1 MRNQGKILSTTVLL
15 AAAAAAAIVGLAYYF
30 SSSSIRSLLTENHE
44 LNKAIRNLTE
54 ERQIGYATVVSQET
68 DQLGQTSSLVRFVQT
83 APGNPDQ
90 IVSEQLFQIAG
101 SVIHF
106 DALIVKF
113 SDAYV
118 REGKG
123 RALYLWRRIYGDQT
137 APESG
142 QPIQKPGDHPERYT
156 EISNSLRLKD
166 REVFWDAI
174 WNLAENPAQLTEFGV
189 TAIYGNAIY
198 TRMQPGQVYLF
209 KITPTGQIYPKLLS
223 YQ

>member
-1 MRNQGKILSTTVLL
+1 MRNEGKILSTVVLL
-15 AAAAAAAIVGLAYYF
+15 AAAAAAAIVGLAYYL
-30 SSSSIRSLLTENHE
+30 SSSSIHSLLTENHE
-44 LNKAIRNLTE
+44 LNNAIRNLTE
-54 ERQIGYATVVSQET
+54 ERQIGYAEVVSQET
-68 DQLGQTSSLVRFVQT
+68 DPSGQTKSLVRFVQT
-83 APGNPDQ
+83 APGNPDR
-90 IVSEQLFQIAG
+90 IVSKQLFQVTGA
-101 SVIHF
+101 VVHF

-137 APESG
+137 APENG
-142 QPIQKPGDHPERYT
+142 EPIQQAGDHPERY
-156 EISNSLRLKD
+156 EAISNSLRLKD

-174 WNLAENPAQLTEFGV
+174 WNLAENPAQLTEYGV

-198 TRMQPGQVYLF
+198 ARMQPDQVYLF
-209 KITPTGQIYPKLLS
+209 KISPTGQIYPKLLS